1 MIANKLKRGDEVR
14 VIAPSRNLTEVRQ
27 DVHHHAVDFWAR
39 EGFNLTFS
47 QNSREV
53 GKFHSSNISSRVEDI
68 HEAFLNPNV
77 KMIITCLGGFNAN
90 QLLRYLDYDLIAKH
104 PKILCGF
111 SDITALHNAIY
122 AKTGLITYHGP
133 HYGTFTFD
141 REAEYTR
148 KAFFDCV
155 MNENSIVT
163 TPSEAAVKYHAIQEG
178 TCEGTIIGGN
188 LCTLNL
194 LQGTPSVIRG
204 IITYIWVVVPMKGYS
219 AIAGSVALF
228 IMMLPLIVRS
238 TEETMK
244 ILPASLKEAGL
255 ALGGNNA
262 RVILKV
268 QLPAAFG
275 GIFTGVLLAVSRVIG
290 ETAPLMFTAL
300 GCSMIR
306 FSIDKPIS
314 AVPLLIW
321 EFFNDPNLQSLIWG
335 ASLFLLLFVLFL
347 NLTAKKI
354 ANKWNS

>member
-1 MIANKLKRGDEVR
+1 MQKKKLSQRLFIDRLVKGVVCVLAALTAVPLIAIIGEVLWKGYNQLSWSFFTEPTPTAYKVMMATAAGEPIPGGIANGIVGTVIMLGMAV
-14 VIAPSRNLTEVRQ
+14 VIAVPI
-27 DVHHHAVDFWAR
+27 
-39 EGFNLTFS
+39 G
-47 QNSREV
+47 
-53 GKFHSSNISSRVEDI
+53 
-68 HEAFLNPNV
+68 
-77 KMIITCLGGFNAN
+77 
-90 QLLRYLDYDLIAKH
+90 
-104 PKILCGF
+104 ILCGVYL
-111 SDITALHNAIY
+111 AE
-122 AKTGLITYHGP
+122 HGKSRFANTVS
-133 HYGTFTFD
+133 YLTD
-141 REAEYTR
+141 
-148 KAFFDCV
+148 
-155 MNENSIVT
+155 
-163 TPSEAAVKYHAIQEG
+163 
-178 TCEGTIIGGN
+178 
-188 LCTLNL
+188 L
-194 LQGTPSVIRG
+194 LQGTPSVIIG

>member
-1 MIANKLKRGDEVR
+1 MQKKKLSQRLFIDRLMKGVVCVLAALTAVPLIAIIGEVLLKGYNQLSWSFFTEPTPTAYKVMMATAAGEPIPGGIANGIVGTVIMLGMAV
-14 VIAPSRNLTEVRQ
+14 VIAVPI
-27 DVHHHAVDFWAR
+27 
-39 EGFNLTFS
+39 G
-47 QNSREV
+47 
-53 GKFHSSNISSRVEDI
+53 
-68 HEAFLNPNV
+68 
-77 KMIITCLGGFNAN
+77 
-90 QLLRYLDYDLIAKH
+90 
-104 PKILCGF
+104 ILCGVYLAEHGKSRF
-111 SDITALHNAIY
+111 
-122 AKTGLITYHGP
+122 AKTVSYLT
-133 HYGTFTFD
+133 D
-141 REAEYTR
+141 
-148 KAFFDCV
+148 
-155 MNENSIVT
+155 
-163 TPSEAAVKYHAIQEG
+163 
-178 TCEGTIIGGN
+178 
-188 LCTLNL
+188 L
-194 LQGTPSVIRG
+194 LQGTPSVIIG

>member
-1 MIANKLKRGDEVR
+1 MQKKKLSQRLFIDRLMKGVVCVLAALTAVPLIAIIGEVLWKGYNQLSWSFFTEPTPTAYKAMMATAAGEPIPGGIANGIVGTVIMLGMAV
-14 VIAPSRNLTEVRQ
+14 VIAVPI
-27 DVHHHAVDFWAR
+27 
-39 EGFNLTFS
+39 G
-47 QNSREV
+47 
-53 GKFHSSNISSRVEDI
+53 
-68 HEAFLNPNV
+68 
-77 KMIITCLGGFNAN
+77 
-90 QLLRYLDYDLIAKH
+90 
-104 PKILCGF
+104 ILCGVYHAEHGKSRF
-111 SDITALHNAIY
+111 
-122 AKTGLITYHGP
+122 AKTVSYLT
-133 HYGTFTFD
+133 D
-141 REAEYTR
+141 
-148 KAFFDCV
+148 
-155 MNENSIVT
+155 
-163 TPSEAAVKYHAIQEG
+163 
-178 TCEGTIIGGN
+178 
-188 LCTLNL
+188 L
-194 LQGTPSVIRG
+194 LQGTPSVIIG

-321 EFFNDPNLQSLIWG
+321 EFFNDPNLQSLFWG

>member
-1 MIANKLKRGDEVR
+1 MQKKKLSQRLFIDRLMKGVVCVLAALTAVPLIAIIGEVLLKGYNQLSWSFFTEPTPTAYKAMMATAAGEPIPGGIANGIVGTVIMLGMAV
-14 VIAPSRNLTEVRQ
+14 VIAVPI
-27 DVHHHAVDFWAR
+27 
-39 EGFNLTFS
+39 G
-47 QNSREV
+47 
-53 GKFHSSNISSRVEDI
+53 
-68 HEAFLNPNV
+68 
-77 KMIITCLGGFNAN
+77 
-90 QLLRYLDYDLIAKH
+90 
-104 PKILCGF
+104 ILCGVYLAEHGKSRF
-111 SDITALHNAIY
+111 
-122 AKTGLITYHGP
+122 AKTVSYLT
-133 HYGTFTFD
+133 D
-141 REAEYTR
+141 
-148 KAFFDCV
+148 
-155 MNENSIVT
+155 
-163 TPSEAAVKYHAIQEG
+163 
-178 TCEGTIIGGN
+178 
-188 LCTLNL
+188 L
-194 LQGTPSVIRG
+194 LQGTPSVNIG

-219 AIAGSVALF
+219 AIAGGVALF

>member
-1 MIANKLKRGDEVR
+1 MQKKKLSQRLFIDRLVKGVVCVLAALTAVPLIAIIGEVLWKGYNQLSWSFFTEPTPTAYKAMMATAAGEPIPGGIANGIVGTVIMLGMAV
-14 VIAPSRNLTEVRQ
+14 VIAVPI
-27 DVHHHAVDFWAR
+27 
-39 EGFNLTFS
+39 G
-47 QNSREV
+47 
-53 GKFHSSNISSRVEDI
+53 
-68 HEAFLNPNV
+68 
-77 KMIITCLGGFNAN
+77 
-90 QLLRYLDYDLIAKH
+90 
-104 PKILCGF
+104 ILCGVYLAEHGKSRF
-111 SDITALHNAIY
+111 
-122 AKTGLITYHGP
+122 AKTVSYLT
-133 HYGTFTFD
+133 D
-141 REAEYTR
+141 
-148 KAFFDCV
+148 
-155 MNENSIVT
+155 
-163 TPSEAAVKYHAIQEG
+163 
-178 TCEGTIIGGN
+178 
-188 LCTLNL
+188 L
-194 LQGTPSVIRG
+194 LQGTPSVIIG

-300 GCSMIR
+300 GCTMIR